1 MLLQIEVV
9 LCLFCK
15 SSVRICRF
23 SLWGFFKINTWVT
36 TFWLHLGSFGWALK
50 YNLGTHNTFARHQ
63 TTLEHPL
70 GLVFL
75 PSKHDLFSCL
85 FKALIKVRDVVVKVR
100 TEQPTYSFPPP
111 SSFSCSGSVIPMVC
125 SGCALWSGLNSLNK
139 LSYTSCQRKG
149 TAARYREPSQFAEL
163 FTFSRRVR
171 PSHPVEEAQ
180 LVLLVSAMS
189 LYLVT
194 SQSL

>member
-15 SSVRICRF
+15 SSLRICRF
-23 SLWGFFKINTWVT
+23 SLWVFKKKKISTWVT

-50 YNLGTHNTFARHQ
+50 YNLGTHKAHHQ

-70 GLVFL
+70 ALVFL

-85 FKALIKVRDVVVKVR
+85 FEALIKVRDVVVKVR

-111 SSFSCSGSVIPMVC
+111 IIIFLLRISNPYGVFWVC
-125 SGCALWSGLNSLNK
+125 SVVRAEHSLNK

-149 TAARYREPSQFAEL
+149 TAARYR
-163 FTFSRRVR
+163 
-171 PSHPVEEAQ
+171 
-180 LVLLVSAMS
+180 
-189 LYLVT
+189 
-194 SQSL
+194 